1 MADLTRRKLLSW
13 TAAVPLA
20 GATAAAAGAAGKTSA
35 QAAAPTVS
43 DLARQRIQRLHLP
56 NVPLLTHEGKR
67 VMFYDDLVR
76 NKAVSLNFFFA
87 KCDEICPLVMANLVK
102 VQKLLGADVGTKIF
116 MYSFTL
122 KPEEDDVEAIRH
134 YRHMMNAKPGWTF
147 LTGKPEDMET
157 IRRGIGFTYPDPAI
171 DKDKTQHIGNVRYG
185 NEPLMLWGACP
196 GMAHPRFVAES
207 ISWMIHLDRPGP
219 GIKQPQDAKS

>member
-1 MADLTRRKLLSW
+1 MADITRRKLLSW
-13 TAAVPLA
+13 TAMTPL
-20 GATAAAAGAAGKTSA
+20 ATAAVAGTTSKKSLDN
-35 QAAAPTVS
+35 QAPTQS

-56 NVPLLTHEGKR
+56 NVPLVTHEGKK
-67 VMFYDDLVR
+67 VLFYDDLVKD
-76 NKAVSLNFFFA
+76 KAVSLNFFFS
-87 KCDEICPLVMANLVK
+87 KCDEICPLVMANLAK
-102 VQKLLGADVGTKIF
+102 VQKLLGADVGTKLF

-122 KPEEDDVEAIRH
+122 KPEEDDVEAIRS
-134 YRHMMNAKPGWTF
+134 YRQALNAKPGWTF
-147 LTGKPEDMET
+147 LTGKPEDLEK

-196 GMAHPRFVAES
+196 GMARVSFVAES

-219 GIKQPQDAKS
+219 GIKQP

>member
-13 TAAVPLA
+13 TALTPLA
-20 GATAAAAGAAGKTSA
+20 GATAAVAGTKGKASV
-35 QAAAPTVS
+35 QSSQPTVS
-43 DLARQRIQRLHLP
+43 ELARQRIQQLHLP
-56 NVPLLTHEGKR
+56 NVPLFTHEGKR
-67 VMFYDDLVR
+67 VMFYDDLVK

-87 KCDEICPLVMANLVK
+87 KCDEICPLVTANLVK

-116 MYSFTL
+116 MYSLTL
-122 KPEEDDVEAIRH
+122 KPEEDDVAAIRH
-134 YRHMMNAKPGWTF
+134 YREMFHAKPGWTF
-147 LTGKPEDMET
+147 LTGKPSDMEL
-157 IRRGIGFTYPDPAI
+157 IRKGIGFTYPDPAI

-196 GMAHPRFVAES
+196 GMAKPSFVAES

-219 GIKQPQDAKS
+219 GIKSEPGA

>member
-1 MADLTRRKLLSW
+1 MAPF
-13 TAAVPLA
+13 V
-20 GATAAAAGAAGKTSA
+20 GAAAAMAGTTGKTSVGST
-35 QAAAPTVS
+35 APTQS
-43 DLARQRIQRLHLP
+43 DLARERIQRLHLP
-56 NVPLLTHEGKR
+56 NVPLFTHEGKR
-67 VMFYDDLVR
+67 VMFYDDLVK

-87 KCDEICPLVMANLVK
+87 KCDEICPRVMANLAK
-102 VQKLLGADVGTKIF
+102 VQKLLGADLGTKLF

-122 KPEEDDVEAIRH
+122 KPEEDDVKAIRH
-134 YRHMMNAKPGWTF
+134 YREMYNAKPGWIF
-147 LTGKPEDMET
+147 LTGKPEDMEK

-196 GMAHPRFVAES
+196 GMARPGFVAES

-219 GIKQPQDAKS
+219 GIKREPEAQ

>member
-13 TAAVPLA
+13 TALAPL
-20 GATAAAAGAAGKTSA
+20 GATTVAAAGTREKGSGQGAG
-35 QAAAPTVS
+35 PTVS

-56 NVPLLTHEGKR
+56 NVPLVTHEGKR
-67 VMFYDDLVR
+67 VMFYDDLVK
-76 NKAVSLNFFFA
+76 NKVVSLNFFFA
-87 KCDEICPLVMANLVK
+87 KCDEICPTVTANLAK

-122 KPEEDDVEAIRH
+122 KPEEDDVSVIRH
-134 YRHMMNAKPGWTF
+134 YREMFGAEPGWTF
-147 LTGKPEDMET
+147 LTGNPDDMEK
-157 IRRGIGFTYPDPAI
+157 IRRGIGFTYPEPSI

-219 GIKQPQDAKS
+219 GIKLPPKAT